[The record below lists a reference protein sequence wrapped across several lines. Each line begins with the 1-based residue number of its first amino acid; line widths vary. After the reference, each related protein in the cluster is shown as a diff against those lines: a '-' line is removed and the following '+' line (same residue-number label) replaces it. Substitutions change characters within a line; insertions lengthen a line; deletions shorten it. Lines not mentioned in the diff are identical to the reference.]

1 MGSQVEQTF
10 FEFLFYLKNSPMQI
24 VVSLGLDVELED
36 DEVGVRL
43 DVIVVQPVVFRMIAD
58 LIQFRPRTE
67 SIG

>member
-1 MGSQVEQTF
+1 
-10 FEFLFYLKNSPMQI
+10 MQI

-43 DVIVVQPVVFRMIAD
+43 DVVVVQPVVFRMIAD

-67 SIG
+67 LID

>member
-1 MGSQVEQTF
+1 
-10 FEFLFYLKNSPMQI
+10 MQI

-43 DVIVVQPVVFRMIAD
+43 DVIVVQPVVYRMITN